1 MTFGSAAWLWAL
13 LLVPILFAVFVR
25 NEKRS
30 IALVRRIVAARLV
43 SQLAGNVSHSMRRL
57 RHALLL
63 LAFACLVVAL
73 SKPRWGYT
81 FEEARRKGRDV
92 IIAID
97 TSRSMLANDLPPNRL
112 TRAKM
117 AARDLIGQLQGDR
130 VGLVAFAGSA
140 FLQAPLTIDYGAVLN
155 ALQELDPKIIPRGG
169 TNIAQAIETAIDAFG
184 KGESESRAIVLFT
197 DGEELDEN
205 AVKLAKKYA
214 DQITI
219 FTVGVGSEEGA
230 IIPVPKEGGGTDF
243 VRDAGGEVVRSQLD
257 AERLQEI
264 ADPTGGF
271 YQRLSNGP
279 ADMRRIVTS
288 GLGKMTEQQIDAR
301 MARRPIER
309 YQWPLSLGMVLLATT
324 ILISDRRRRDPRR
337 IPGPLGQTVVVAA
350 TLVLSSYCAHAANKG
365 VTLYHEQNFEESY
378 RHFHSQL
385 ERQPDSQALHYD
397 AGTAAYK
404 LGKYEEALQA
414 FSEAL
419 TTKDPSLRQDAEYN
433 LGNTLYQRGVKQQDR
448 DVKIKEWKS
457 AIEHYDEALAINAK
471 NENAQYNRDLVQKL
485 IDELEKQQQQQKKQ
499 NEEQNQEQSNEQ
511 KQEQEQQKGNEGK
524 DQEKEKEQQDGG
536 SGEKQED
543 NQTGN
548 GKNEDEKKG
557 GSDDKQDQ
565 KGTGQDGDDESEKS
579 EADKRKESD
588 QRQSKRGDDER
599 ESQNPRP
606 PRESDSQ
613 KGSSR
618 ESDEPAPVPSPSDR
632 DLSGEM
638 RAQQDESQE
647 AGQPREAQQAVAD
660 EDGKMNAQQA
670 AALLR
675 SLQDEDAQVPL
686 LQRRQSAPVLKDW

>member
-599 ESQNPRP
+599 ESQNPQP